1 MTSCCASWSRIKH
14 RLCQNLHGYHRN
26 ESTRASDRVS
36 VQSECNPL
44 LSGLSERLN
53 LCVCV
58 SLLIYA
64 LSLSLLPHLFLFFL
78 CFFILKSPKSTISSP
93 PGLVLRRFTE
103 VSSPHSDHER
113 RRVVS
118 ACRSLQARHHSQGA
132 KHTQISPKLSLNR
145 NIHRHTNRHSDVKI
159 QNESS
164 AW

>member
-64 LSLSLLPHLFLFFL
+64 LLFFL